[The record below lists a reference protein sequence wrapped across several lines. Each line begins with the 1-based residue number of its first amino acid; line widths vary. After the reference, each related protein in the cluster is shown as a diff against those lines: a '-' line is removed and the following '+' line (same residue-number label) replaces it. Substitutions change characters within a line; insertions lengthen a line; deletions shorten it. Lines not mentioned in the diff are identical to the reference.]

1 MGSDTSTSAIKI
13 ASTLV
18 TADADG
24 VKRLRNGDR
33 FRIEVV
39 EDATASVQMGDTYL
53 AGERIY
59 LGATL
64 TEAEIQALGA
74 TARNHNVWST
84 LVAEKVFGSMI
95 VDGTLSANAVN
106 ANDVRTKTL
115 LVESSMVLGTSGTT
129 ASSSNKGKIYSAGKS
144 YFGSGT
150 NGFFLGWEGNGEV
163 QDHKAKFHIGDNNDF
178 IKFDGTNI
186 SIKNHGDFTLKSTAS
201 TNTSRLE
208 IVNDVIEIYSG
219 TESTPRVKIGNLS

>member
-1 MGSDTSTSAIKI
+1 MANSTSTSAIKI

-18 TADADG
+18 TPDADG

-39 EDATASVQMGDTYL
+39 EDATAAVAMGDTYL

-59 LGATL
+59 IGPHI
-64 TEAEIQALGA
+64 TEAEAAALGA
-74 TARNHNVWST
+74 TARSHNYWST
-84 LVAEKVFGSMI
+84 LVAEKVYGSMI

-129 ASSSNKGKIYSAGKS
+129 AGSSNRGKIYSAGKS
-144 YFGSGT
+144 TFSSGT
-150 NGFFLGWEGNGEV
+150 NGFFLGWENNTA
-163 QDHKAKFHIGDNNDF
+163 KAKFAVGDNNDF
-178 IKFDGTNI
+178 IKFDGTNL
-186 SIKNHGDFTLKSTAS
+186 SIKNHGDFSLKSTAS
-201 TNTSRLE
+201 TNSSRLE